1 MYACMYVPKIFHPRP
16 PVICNGP
23 SLAMNCAWYFSQP
36 ETKKYFERII
46 ISITV
51 LLLIGVF

>member
-1 MYACMYVPKIFHPRP
+1 MHVCMYRKIFHPRP
-16 PVICNGP
+16 SVISNGP

-36 ETKKYFERII
+36 ETKRYFERII
-46 ISITV
+46 ISIPV